1 MMEQEVKRK
10 RGRPRKNP
18 PATLPT
24 FADRYEE
31 ELKKKLFQDV
41 TVSKTEDEEESP
53 YYEFPKEGHRKRN
66 GAWDVPLDEEILYFD
81 PELSYEL
88 TGYRPINET
97 QGLDFDPTP
106 FTEAGRL
113 FMERGHYTEYPKN
126 SKPYRD
132 YWTEQY
138 KRCVDGYTVGK
149 YRITGDHYFFL
160 NFYRMKTVDGE
171 KKAGAGRTEAFPTFF
186 AKQYEYFHYLE
197 MCEYL
202 YKDCVALK
210 SRGVN

>member
-1 MMEQEVKRK
+1 MEQEVKRK

-171 KKAGAGRTEAFPTFF
+171 KKLVRDVPKHFQLFCKTIWIFS
-186 AKQYEYFHYLE
+186 L
-197 MCEYL
+197 
-202 YKDCVALK
+202 
-210 SRGVN
+210 SRNVRISL